1 METAA
6 PPSVISKG
14 WYINAESHQWVKT
27 QRNSVCYNNVM
38 YLVNNHG
45 FHFFQ
50 ISHGLISENGTK
62 LWRKLLMKKN
72 KNGRKPGQSMLSLLV
87 LDLPTLFSSL
97 LLYIWKLKFHQFRLT
112 SIVTFFRELLTHLSK
127 LTFFFFLLLLTKLI
141 MSFFIN
147 VLLLIQDPIQ
157 GTIQSVSLFDF
168 ELSFWRRSIVVE
180 WKERSVRDR
189 QCRAWILIVLQP
201 AVWLWANDLS
211 S

>member
-1 METAA
+1 MSPILRGVIVKSRRNRHFWFWYNLVRATVQVGTQRRQWWQIAQQLCESMDTAA

-14 WYINAESHQWVKT
+14 WYMNAESHQWVET
-27 QRNSVCYNNVM
+27 QRNSVCYNNVT
-38 YLVNNHG
+38 YFVNNHG

-87 LDLPTLFSSL
+87 SDLPTLFSSL

-112 SIVTFFRELLTHLSK
+112 STVTFFLELLTHLSK

-157 GTIQSVSLFDF
+157 VPYCT
-168 ELSFWRRSIVVE
+168 
-180 WKERSVRDR
+180 
-189 QCRAWILIVLQP
+189 
-201 AVWLWANDLS
+201 
-211 S
+211 